1 MSTNEDWKRELI
13 RLRSEENVSWES
25 LVDKYQDSF
34 PELSRYQILIKLQN
48 FVYRSKE
55 AKKSPDEKS
64 VKQART
70 VQTKIDL
77 GPKEIPNPQEFLM
90 SSLKKGISV
99 KELAD
104 ALGLPEKKAFTL
116 IDEKRDSGYNVR
128 ESMGIWKIENDLIP
142 TENRYKDDWD
152 GDRIIRFGL
161 MGDTQINSNYTQLTH
176 LHRLYD
182 FYQAEGIKKVYHTGD
197 IDDGEQMRKGHQY
210 EVYNQGVDAHADE
223 IIRVYPKR
231 RGMITEFI
239 TGNHDASMVKLA
251 GVDIGRKIASDR
263 KDMKYL
269 GQSSAVIQLTD
280 NCALEL
286 RHPEDGTAYAFS
298 YKTQKMIDAISG
310 GEKPNVMGI
319 GHYHKSEYLPY
330 RNIHAF
336 QTGCLQAQT
345 PWMRG
350 KGIAAVVGGW
360 IVEVRLNIDGGVERI
375 RHEFIP
381 FYTSIRED
389 YKNWR

>member
-1 MSTNEDWKRELI
+1 MNQNEDWKQEVI
-13 RLRSEENVSWES
+13 RLRSEEGASWES

-34 PELSRYQILIKLQN
+34 PELSRYQIRNKLQN
-48 FVYRSKE
+48 FVYRSGE
-55 AKKSPDEKS
+55 VKKSLDEKS
-64 VKQART
+64 GNQNGAEQV
-70 VQTKIDL
+70 KIDL
-77 GPKEIPNPQEFLM
+77 GPKDIPNPQEFLM
-90 SSLKKGISV
+90 TSLKKGIPV
-99 KELAD
+99 KDLAE
-104 ALGLPEKKAFTL
+104 ALGISEKKAFAM

-142 TENRYKDDWD
+142 TENRHIEDWD
-152 GDRIIRFGL
+152 GDRLIRFGL
-161 MGDTQINSNYTQLTH
+161 MGDTQINSKYTQLTH

-182 FYQAEGIKKVYHTGD
+182 FYQQEGIRKVYHTGD

-210 EVYNQGVDAHADE
+210 ELYTQGVDDHADE
-223 IIRVYPKR
+223 IVRVYPKR
-231 RGMITEFI
+231 KDMITEFI
-239 TGNHDASMVKLA
+239 TGNHDFSMVKLA
-251 GVDIGRKIASDR
+251 GVDIGRRISSDR

-269 GQSSAVIQLTD
+269 GYGSAAIQLTD
-280 NCALEL
+280 NCVLEL

-298 YKTQKMIDAISG
+298 YKPQKMIDAISG
-310 GEKPNVMGI
+310 GEKPNIMGI

-330 RNIHAF
+330 RNIHTF

-360 IVEVRLNIDGGVERI
+360 IIEVRLNIDGGVERI

>member
-1 MSTNEDWKRELI
+1 MVKNESWKEEVLQ
-13 RLRSEENVSWES
+13 LRSEGEPWES
-25 LVDKYQDSF
+25 LVDKYQETF
-34 PELSRYQILIKLQN
+34 PELSRYQIHNKLQN
-48 FVYRSKE
+48 FVYRSTDG
-55 AKKSPDEKS
+55 KKIQGEKS
-64 VKQART
+64 GEQSK
-70 VQTKIDL
+70 KEN
-77 GPKEIPNPQEFLM
+77 PKPPVNPQEFLM
-90 SSLKKGISV
+90 TALKKGIATV
-99 KELAD
+99 ELAK
-104 ALGLPEKKAFTL
+104 GLSLSEKQAFLL
-116 IDEKRDSGYNVR
+116 IDEKRDAGYNIR
-128 ESMGIWKIENDLIP
+128 EALGIWKIENDLIP
-142 TENRYKDDWD
+142 TENHYKDDWG
-152 GDRIIRFGL
+152 GDRIVRFGL

-182 FYQAEGIKKVYHTGD
+182 FYESEGIKKVYHTGD

-210 EVYNQGVDAHADE
+210 EVYTQGVDAHADE

-231 RGMITEFI
+231 KGMMTEFI
-239 TGNHDASMVKLA
+239 TGNHDASMIKLA
-251 GVDIGRKIASDR
+251 GVDIGRRIASER

-269 GQSSAVIQLTD
+269 GYGSAVVQLTD
-280 NCALEL
+280 NCSLEL

-298 YKTQKMIDAISG
+298 YKSQKMIDAISG
-310 GEKPNVMGI
+310 GEKANIMGI
-319 GHYHKSEYLPY
+319 GHYHKGEYLPY

-336 QTGCLQAQT
+336 QTACFQAQT

-360 IVEVRLNIDGGVERI
+360 IVEVRLNVDGGIERI